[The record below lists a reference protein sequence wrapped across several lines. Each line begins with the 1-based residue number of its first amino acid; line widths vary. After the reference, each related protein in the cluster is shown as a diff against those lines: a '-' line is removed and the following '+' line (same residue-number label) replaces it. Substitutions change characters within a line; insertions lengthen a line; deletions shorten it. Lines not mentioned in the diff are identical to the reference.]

1 MAYHHS
7 LFLEKLMSKVQSL
20 WSKADKFLTLS
31 RKIIINLVT
40 VIVFVFITFLL
51 IGGVGSFF
59 SEEESISTKDKILW
73 FKPIGVVVDT
83 STSSSTSFD
92 ALILGSSNVQQHELD
107 DLLKVLNNAAD
118 DENLAAIYINV
129 SELGMYYAS
138 AFELANAVKNIKDKG
153 KRVIAYGQNIGNN
166 AFLISSQANEIILN
180 KYGQVSSFGFS
191 RKREYIKDLYEN
203 IKLNQHVFIA
213 GEWKTGP
220 EPFTRNSMS
229 EQDITQWNE
238 FAIPLWKK
246 MTAIMESGRNLDSGT
261 IQNYGDSFWKLAQEE
276 PEVSQIALNEGLVDM
291 VFTVEELRH
300 WFFEEYPNKEND
312 VNKLPDSVSIYDY
325 LSTIASEENNSNNK
339 IAVINIEGAISI
351 GESSYGIAG
360 SDTIVKN
367 IRKAIKDNSVKALV
381 LQVNSP
387 GGGVYPSELITNAL
401 DEFKD
406 TGRPIVSSMGDIAA
420 SGGVWVT
427 TLSDEIW
434 AKEETLT
441 GSIGVYGVLTTI
453 ENLYD
458 WAGVQVDGVSSTD
471 AAKWDNRFEMPE
483 NVTSAIQAGVD
494 NVYDNFV
501 NKVSENRD
509 MRYEEV
515 HAVAKG
521 RIWSG
526 EKALQLGLIDK
537 IGDLNDALESASNMA
552 EIDNYKVV
560 RYFKELDP
568 FEIFINELLDNLDI
582 KFQFGS
588 RSKQVL
594 NLLNNEY
601 KFINKEKDI
610 DIVSFCFECEYFN
623 TK

>member
-1 MAYHHS
+1 
-7 LFLEKLMSKVQSL
+7 MSKVQSV

-31 RKIIINLVT
+31 RKIIINIATVVVLV
-40 VIVFVFITFLL
+40 VITFSL
-51 IGGVGSFF
+51 IGGIGSFF
-59 SEEESISTKDKILW
+59 SEEESISTEDKILW
-73 FKPIGVVVDT
+73 FKPVGVVVD
-83 STSSSTSFD
+83 SSSSSSTSFD
-92 ALILGSSNVQQHELD
+92 ALLLGSTDVQQHELE
-107 DLLKVLNNAAD
+107 DLIKVLKNAAD
-118 DENLAAIYINV
+118 DESLAAIYINV

-153 KRVIAYGQNIGNN
+153 KRVIAYGQNYGNN
-166 AFLISSQANEIILN
+166 AYLISSQANEIILN

-191 RKREYIKDLYEN
+191 RKREYVKDLYEN

-220 EPFTRNSMS
+220 ENFTRNNMS
-229 EQDITQWNE
+229 EEDITQWNE
-238 FAIPLWKK
+238 FANPLWKK
-246 MTAIMESGRNLDSGT
+246 MTDFMESGRNLDSGT
-261 IQNYGDSFWKLAQEE
+261 IQNYGDSFWTSALDE
-276 PEVSQIALNEGLVDM
+276 PEVAQIALNEGLVDM
-291 VFTVEELRH
+291 VFTVEDLRH
-300 WFFEEYPNKEND
+300 WFFDEYPNKDND
-312 VNKLPDSVSIYDY
+312 KNKLPDSISIYDY
-325 LSTIASEENNSNNK
+325 LSTIESEENDSKNK
-339 IAVINIEGAISI
+339 IAVINIEGAIST

-367 IRKAIKDNSVKALV
+367 IRKAIKDDSVKALV

-401 DEFKD
+401 NEFKE
-406 TGRPIVSSMGDIAA
+406 TNRPIVSSMGDIAA

-471 AAKWDNRFEMPE
+471 AANWDNRFAMPE
-483 NVTSAIQAGVD
+483 NVTNAIQAGVD
-494 NVYDNFV
+494 DIYDKFV
-501 NKVSENRD
+501 NKVSANRN

-515 HAVAKG
+515 HAIAKG

-537 IGDLNDALESASNMA
+537 IGDLDDALESASNMA
-552 EIDNYKVV
+552 EIDDYKVV

-568 FEIFINELLDNLDI
+568 FEVFINELLDNLDI
-582 KFQFGS
+582 SFDFGN
-588 RSKQVL
+588 RSKQIL
-594 NLLNNEY
+594 NLLNSEY
-601 KFINKEKDI
+601 KFINKDKNVDM
-610 DIVSFCFECEYFN
+610 VSFCFECEYFN

>member
-1 MAYHHS
+1 
-7 LFLEKLMSKVQSL
+7 MSKVQSV

-31 RKIIINLVT
+31 RKIIINIATVVVLV
-40 VIVFVFITFLL
+40 VITFSL
-51 IGGVGSFF
+51 IGGIGSFF
-59 SEEESISTKDKILW
+59 SQEESISTEDKILW
-73 FKPIGVVVDT
+73 FKPVGVVVD
-83 STSSSTSFD
+83 SSSSSSASFD
-92 ALILGSSNVQQHELD
+92 ALLLGSTDVQQHELE
-107 DLLKVLNNAAD
+107 DLIKVLKNAAD
-118 DENLAAIYINV
+118 DESLAAIYINV

-153 KRVIAYGQNIGNN
+153 KRVIAYGQNYGNN
-166 AFLISSQANEIILN
+166 AYLISSQANEIILN

-191 RKREYIKDLYEN
+191 RKREYVKDLYEN

-220 EPFTRNSMS
+220 ENFTRNNMS
-229 EQDITQWNE
+229 EEDITQWNE
-238 FAIPLWKK
+238 FANPLWKK
-246 MTAIMESGRNLDSGT
+246 MTDFMESGRNLDSGT
-261 IQNYGDSFWKLAQEE
+261 IQNYGDSFWTSALDE
-276 PEVSQIALNEGLVDM
+276 PEVAQIALNEGLVDM
-291 VFTVEELRH
+291 VFTVEDLRH
-300 WFFEEYPNKEND
+300 WFFDEYPNKDND
-312 VNKLPDSVSIYDY
+312 KNKLPDSISIYDY
-325 LSTIASEENNSNNK
+325 LSTIESEENDSKNK
-339 IAVINIEGAISI
+339 IAVINIEGAIST

-367 IRKAIKDNSVKALV
+367 IRKAIKDDSVKALV

-401 DEFKD
+401 NEFKE
-406 TGRPIVSSMGDIAA
+406 TNRPIVSSMGDIAA

-471 AAKWDNRFEMPE
+471 AANWDNRFAMPE
-483 NVTSAIQAGVD
+483 NVTNAIQAGVD
-494 NVYDNFV
+494 DIYDKFV
-501 NKVSENRD
+501 NKVSANRN

-515 HAVAKG
+515 HAIAKG

-537 IGDLNDALESASNMA
+537 IGDLDDALESASNMA
-552 EIDNYKVV
+552 EIDDYKVV

-568 FEIFINELLDNLDI
+568 FEVFINELLDNLDI
-582 KFQFGS
+582 RFDFGN
-588 RSKQVL
+588 RSKQIL
-594 NLLNNEY
+594 NLLNSEY
-601 KFINKEKDI
+601 KFINKDKNVDM
-610 DIVSFCFECEYFN
+610 VSFCFECEYFS

>member
-1 MAYHHS
+1 
-7 LFLEKLMSKVQSL
+7 MSKVQSV

-31 RKIIINLVT
+31 RKIIINIAT
-40 VIVFVFITFLL
+40 VVVLIVITFSL
-51 IGGVGSFF
+51 IGGIGSFF
-59 SEEESISTKDKILW
+59 SEEESISTEDKILW
-73 FKPIGVVVDT
+73 FKPVGVVVD
-83 STSSSTSFD
+83 SSSSSSASFD
-92 ALILGSSNVQQHELD
+92 ALLLGSTDVQQHELE
-107 DLLKVLNNAAD
+107 DLIKVLKNAAD
-118 DENLAAIYINV
+118 DESLAAIYINV

-153 KRVIAYGQNIGNN
+153 KRVIAYGQNYGNN
-166 AFLISSQANEIILN
+166 AYLISSQANEIILN

-191 RKREYIKDLYEN
+191 RKREYVKDLYEN

-220 EPFTRNSMS
+220 ENFTRNNMS
-229 EQDITQWNE
+229 EEDITQWNE
-238 FAIPLWKK
+238 FANPLWKK
-246 MTAIMESGRNLDSGT
+246 MTDFMESGRNLDSGT
-261 IQNYGDSFWKLAQEE
+261 IQNYGDSFWTSALDE
-276 PEVSQIALNEGLVDM
+276 PEVAQIALNEGLVDM
-291 VFTVEELRH
+291 VFTVEDLRH
-300 WFFEEYPNKEND
+300 WFFDEYPNKDND
-312 VNKLPDSVSIYDY
+312 KNKLPDSISIYDY
-325 LSTIASEENNSNNK
+325 LSTIESEENDSKNK
-339 IAVINIEGAISI
+339 IAVINIEGAIST

-367 IRKAIKDNSVKALV
+367 IRKAIKDDSVKALV

-401 DEFKD
+401 NEFKE
-406 TGRPIVSSMGDIAA
+406 TNRPIVSSMGDIAA

-471 AAKWDNRFEMPE
+471 AANWDNRFAMPE
-483 NVTSAIQAGVD
+483 NVTNAIQAGVD
-494 NVYDNFV
+494 DIYEKFV
-501 NKVSENRD
+501 NKVSSNRN
-509 MRYEEV
+509 MPYEEV
-515 HAVAKG
+515 HAIAKG

-537 IGDLNDALESASNMA
+537 IGDLDDALESASNMA
-552 EIDNYKVV
+552 EIDDYKVV

-568 FEIFINELLDNLDI
+568 FEVFINELLDNLDI
-582 KFQFGS
+582 SFDFGN
-588 RSKQVL
+588 RSKQIL
-594 NLLNNEY
+594 NLLNSEY
-601 KFINKEKDI
+601 KFINKDKNVDM
-610 DIVSFCFECEYFN
+610 VSFCFECEYFN

>member
-1 MAYHHS
+1 
-7 LFLEKLMSKVQSL
+7 MSKVQSV

-31 RKIIINLVT
+31 RKIIINIATVVVLV
-40 VIVFVFITFLL
+40 VITFSL
-51 IGGVGSFF
+51 IGGIGSFF
-59 SEEESISTKDKILW
+59 SEEESISTEDKILW
-73 FKPIGVVVDT
+73 FKPVGVVVD
-83 STSSSTSFD
+83 SSSSSSASFD
-92 ALILGSSNVQQHELD
+92 ALLLGSTDVQQHELE
-107 DLLKVLNNAAD
+107 DLIKVLKNAAD
-118 DENLAAIYINV
+118 DESLAAIYINV

-153 KRVIAYGQNIGNN
+153 KRVIAYGQNYGNN
-166 AFLISSQANEIILN
+166 AYLISSQANEIILN

-191 RKREYIKDLYEN
+191 RKREYVKDLYEN

-220 EPFTRNSMS
+220 ENFTRNNMS
-229 EQDITQWNE
+229 EEDITQWNE
-238 FAIPLWKK
+238 FANPLWEK
-246 MTAIMESGRNLDSGT
+246 MTDFMEIGRNLDSGT
-261 IQNYGDSFWKLAQEE
+261 IQNYGDSFWTSALDE
-276 PEVSQIALNEGLVDM
+276 PEVAQIALNEGLVDM
-291 VFTVEELRH
+291 VFTVEDLRH
-300 WFFEEYPNKEND
+300 WFFDEYPNKDND
-312 VNKLPDSVSIYDY
+312 KNKLPDSISIYDY
-325 LSTIASEENNSNNK
+325 LSTIESEENDSKNK
-339 IAVINIEGAISI
+339 IAVINIEGAIST

-367 IRKAIKDNSVKALV
+367 IRKAIKDDSVKALV

-401 DEFKD
+401 NEFKE
-406 TGRPIVSSMGDIAA
+406 TNRPIVSSMGDIAA

-471 AAKWDNRFEMPE
+471 AANWDNRFAMPE
-483 NVTSAIQAGVD
+483 NVTNAIQAGVD
-494 NVYDNFV
+494 DIYDKFV
-501 NKVSENRD
+501 NKVSANRN

-515 HAVAKG
+515 HAIAKG

-537 IGDLNDALESASNMA
+537 IGDLDDALESASNMA
-552 EIDNYKVV
+552 EIDDYKVV

-582 KFQFGS
+582 RFDFGN
-588 RSKQVL
+588 RSKQIL
-594 NLLNNEY
+594 NLLNSEY
-601 KFINKEKDI
+601 KFINKDKNVDM
-610 DIVSFCFECEYFN
+610 VSFCFECEYFN

>member
-1 MAYHHS
+1 
-7 LFLEKLMSKVQSL
+7 MSKVQSV

-31 RKIIINLVT
+31 RKIIINIATVVVLV
-40 VIVFVFITFLL
+40 VITFSL
-51 IGGVGSFF
+51 IGGIGSFF
-59 SEEESISTKDKILW
+59 SEEESISTEDKILW
-73 FKPIGVVVDT
+73 FKPVGVVVD
-83 STSSSTSFD
+83 SSSSSSASFD
-92 ALILGSSNVQQHELD
+92 ALLLGSTDVQQHELE
-107 DLLKVLNNAAD
+107 DLIKVLENAAD
-118 DENLAAIYINV
+118 DESLAAIYINV

-153 KRVIAYGQNIGNN
+153 KRVIAYGQNFGNN
-166 AFLISSQANEIILN
+166 AYLISSQANEIILN

-191 RKREYIKDLYEN
+191 RKREYVKDLYEN

-220 EPFTRNSMS
+220 ENFTRNNMS
-229 EQDITQWNE
+229 EEDITQWNE
-238 FAIPLWKK
+238 FANPLWKK
-246 MTAIMESGRNLDSGT
+246 MTDFMESGRNLDSGT
-261 IQNYGDSFWKLAQEE
+261 IQNYGDSFWTSALDE
-276 PEVSQIALNEGLVDM
+276 PEVAQIALNEGLVDM
-291 VFTVEELRH
+291 VFTVEDLRH
-300 WFFEEYPNKEND
+300 WFFDEYPNKDND
-312 VNKLPDSVSIYDY
+312 KNKLPDSISIYDY
-325 LSTIASEENNSNNK
+325 LSTIESEENDSKNK
-339 IAVINIEGAISI
+339 IAVINIEGAIST

-367 IRKAIKDNSVKALV
+367 IRKAIKDDSVKALV

-401 DEFKD
+401 NEFKE
-406 TGRPIVSSMGDIAA
+406 TNRPIVSSMGDIAA

-471 AAKWDNRFEMPE
+471 AANWDNRFAMPE
-483 NVTSAIQAGVD
+483 NVTNAIQAGVD
-494 NVYDNFV
+494 DIYDKFV
-501 NKVSENRD
+501 NKVSANRNMPYD
-509 MRYEEV
+509 EV
-515 HAVAKG
+515 HAIAKG

-537 IGDLNDALESASNMA
+537 IGDLDDALESASNMA
-552 EIDNYKVV
+552 EIDDFKVV

-568 FEIFINELLDNLDI
+568 FEVFINELLDNLDI
-582 KFQFGS
+582 RFEFGN
-588 RSKQVL
+588 RSKQIL
-594 NLLNNEY
+594 NLLNSEY
-601 KFINKEKDI
+601 KFINKDKNVDM
-610 DIVSFCFECEYFN
+610 VSFCFECEYFN